1 MFSVEGS
8 LSAAGDWKSG
18 GHVIQTRNVHV
29 PPGSAYTIGF
39 SHVYN
44 TTHLA
49 SHSWK
54 EGRSQGNVNGRSAMQ
69 TFSRTGTLPS
79 YSAHQV
85 RRTRTAVEEQ
95 TQTEL
100 LSDAS
105 EVATTF

>member
-1 MFSVEGS
+1 MFSVKGS
-8 LSAAGDWKSG
+8 LSAAGDWKSA
-18 GHVIQTRNVHV
+18 GHVIQTRNTHV
-29 PPGSAYTIGF
+29 PPGSAYTMGF

-44 TTHLA
+44 TTHLT

-54 EGRSQGNVNGRSAMQ
+54 EGHSQGNASGLQ

-85 RRTRTAVEEQ
+85 RRMRPAVEEQ

-100 LSDAS
+100 LSEAS